1 MGFSYLL
8 STNADVE
15 SFKAGFNIPHD
26 MNISYYLE
34 GDIEDQRLPHVI
46 FFPLMSILKGGVRF
60 PVDLWF
66 LRTLVFT
73 GLTPTSVYL
82 IFIG

>member
-8 STNADVE
+8 KTNVDAE
-15 SFKAGFNIPHD
+15 SFKVRFNIPHD
-26 MNISYYLE
+26 VNISYYLE

-60 PVDLWF
+60 PGDLWF